1 MPKRSSNSLV
11 ALLHALQGRKLIFE
25 LRNDV
30 KISGKLSQCDEYM
43 NMLIDDAVW
52 QPLQG
57 PATPYPFIFIKVRN
71 LRMVHLPR
79 NLDPVMLLEKHIEQM
94 KKQRVAAALDVIN
107 KRHERMAKG
116 SSSAAAAYEA
126 GEGAA
131 AASQGQ
137 QLSGADDLGEEEE
150 G

>member
-1 MPKRSSNSLV
+1 MPQRSSNSLV

-30 KISGKLSQCDEYM
+30 KISGKLSHCDEYM

-57 PATPYPFIFIKVRN
+57 PAKPYPFVFVKGRN
-71 LRMVHLPR
+71 LRMVHLPG
-79 NLDPVMLLEKHIEQM
+79 NMDPAMLLDKHIEQM

-116 SSSAAAAYEA
+116 SSSATAAADEA

-131 AASQGQ
+131 EAHGGQ
-137 QLSGADDLGEEEE
+137 QQWGDDDREEQ

>member
-30 KISGKLSQCDEYM
+30 KISGRLSDCDEYM
-43 NMLIDDAVW
+43 NVLIDDAVW

-57 PATPYPFIFIKVRN
+57 PARPFPFLFVKGRN
-71 LRMVHLPR
+71 IRLVHLPG
-79 NLDPVMLLEKHIEQM
+79 NLDPAVLLDKHIEQM
-94 KKQRVAAALDVIN
+94 KKQRVAAALDIIN

-116 SSSAAAAYEA
+116 SSSAAAQGEEVATA
-126 GEGAA
+126 GA
-131 AASQGQ
+131 
-137 QLSGADDLGEEEE
+137 SGAQQQVESEEEE